1 MSIQYNVLEV
11 AQYCIIKFSRW
22 LIIARYK
29 VWMGLGVKLG
39 LGIGLVV
46 KAGYG
51 CRGRVGSRGK
61 VGFRG
66 RIGVWLRGRVRD
78 DLHNSRHHTILHFPL
93 GSSQY

>member
-1 MSIQYNVLEV
+1 MLGLGLVFDQVSIQYNVLEV

-46 KAGYG
+46 EAGLG
-51 CRGRVGSRGK
+51 VRAGLGLGAKLGLGVG
-61 VGFRG
+61 
-66 RIGVWLRGRVRD
+66 
-78 DLHNSRHHTILHFPL
+78 L
-93 GSSQY
+93 GSG